1 MKLLF
6 LFFSFGLLVLVFSC
20 KKLNKYNPIEFKI
33 KAHIPY
39 NDEPIS
45 GVKYTIREYK
55 AKKNGSIG
63 EIEYTDFELEG
74 TTNSNGIAEI
84 AFLPKK
90 NKDYMYRIDFDYSNI
105 DFASYSG
112 SYSLINAPGY
122 DLLTRNNQ
130 RDYEIRALPLMEI
143 NYRLENV
150 NCLGEA
156 DSMRII
162 IRNYD
167 VEHHL
172 NLNNEMWSPYNM
184 GCYSETSS
192 IQAKSGR
199 YMYKIQIRRNGILT
213 EYMDTILVAPGIN
226 NNLFIE
232 Y

>member
-6 LFFSFGLLVLVFSC
+6 LFFSFGLLVSVFSC